1 MELAS
6 TMFRTALREIVM
18 FAACAI
24 FTGTVGLILLD
35 TVIMP
40 HLVRRH
46 IQVEVPDIVDLSPRQ
61 ARAKLARYGLRLRTG
76 EARHDPSIPEGRFV
90 FQSPTAFSRV
100 KPGRTVYAVPSL
112 GGRLYEVP
120 ELRKLT
126 LRQAQL
132 LIQRSGLTMGEQTEE
147 PSLRM
152 KEGLVSRQ
160 SLAPGEE
167 VVRDTPIDLVVSTGP
182 HREVMA
188 MPNMVG
194 QTLTKA
200 RKDLTAL
207 GFRPNIRYEFSTS
220 YLPNTVVRHV
230 PAAGDSIKR
239 GSRVELIVCKL

>member
-1 MELAS
+1 M
-6 TMFRTALREIVM
+6 MREIVM
-18 FAACAI
+18 FTACAV

-46 IQVEVPDIVDLSPRQ
+46 IQVEVPDIVDLTPRQ
-61 ARAKLARYGLRLRTG
+61 ARGKLARYGLRLRTG
-76 EARHDPSIPEGRFV
+76 EARYDPSIPEGRFV

-120 ELRKLT
+120 ELRKLS
-126 LRQAQL
+126 LRQAQAL
-132 LIQRSGLTMGEQTEE
+132 VQRSGLTMGEQTQE
-147 PSLRM
+147 PSLRI

-160 SLAPGEE
+160 SLPPGEE

-182 HREVMA
+182 AREMLA

-200 RKDLTAL
+200 RKDLVSL
-207 GFRPNIRYEFSTS
+207 GFKTNVRYEFSTS
-220 YLPNTVVRHV
+220 YMPNTVIRTV
-230 PAAGDSIKR
+230 PAVGDSIKR
-239 GSRVELIVCKL
+239 GARVELIVCKL